1 MNLKFKKHFR
11 LSFNSNNDLS
21 LINVNNLK
29 YGTYGIQALSFSIV
43 TYKQINSFRIKLS
56 RSLKKTESLKFKIY
70 IRIFF
75 ICPITQKPKLTRM
88 GKGSGAI
95 RKWVGLLKPGLIF
108 IELNSEIP
116 KSLIKKAFYLSSY
129 LISINLLFV
138 EKK

>member
-116 KSLIKKAFYLSSY
+116 KSLIKKAFYLCSY